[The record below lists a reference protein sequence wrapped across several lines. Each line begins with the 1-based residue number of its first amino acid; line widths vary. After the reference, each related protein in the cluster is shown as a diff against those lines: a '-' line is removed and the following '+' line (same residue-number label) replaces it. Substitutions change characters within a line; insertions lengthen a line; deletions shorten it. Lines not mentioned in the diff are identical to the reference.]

1 MPCYNS
7 IDGEPASVSHRLLTE
22 LLRERMGFDGLCIS
36 DYGGISN
43 AHEVQRIGETIGE
56 TGFLAM
62 EAGMDMEMPK
72 AIGYGEKLKEM
83 FRSGQ
88 ADTELL
94 DRTVLRVLEAKFRM
108 GLFEQPFAMDG
119 ESCKKI
125 FEEKEGAELSLRSAR
140 ESMVLLKN
148 NGVLPL
154 SGKIKKLALIGPHA
168 DCARKFFGG
177 YTHVETVVL
186 LSKGMVDSR
195 KVKVDFSLENMD
207 LSEFK
212 GKATYEQIKAY
223 VLEQT
228 GLKVSS
234 LYIAQIKKKCGLDV
248 GENFN
253 LPKSENARQ
262 TQCTPQKEEAIMQA
276 FKNFGIV

>member
-7 IDGEPASVSHRLLTE
+7 IDGEPASVSHRLPTE

-94 DRTVLRVLEAKFRM
+94 NRTVLRVLEAKFRM
-108 GLFEQPFAMDG
+108 GCLNNLSQWTVSPAKRFLKRKRGRSCPFG
-119 ESCKKI
+119 
-125 FEEKEGAELSLRSAR
+125 
-140 ESMVLLKN
+140 
-148 NGVLPL
+148 
-154 SGKIKKLALIGPHA
+154 
-168 DCARKFFGG
+168 
-177 YTHVETVVL
+177 
-186 LSKGMVDSR
+186 
-195 KVKVDFSLENMD
+195 
-207 LSEFK
+207 
-212 GKATYEQIKAY
+212 
-223 VLEQT
+223 
-228 GLKVSS
+228 
-234 LYIAQIKKKCGLDV
+234 
-248 GENFN
+248 
-253 LPKSENARQ
+253 RQ
-262 TQCTPQKEEAIMQA
+262 GNPWC
-276 FKNFGIV
+276 F

>member
-125 FEEKEGAELSLRSAR
+125 FEEKEGGGAVPS
-140 ESMVLLKN
+140 V
-148 NGVLPL
+148 
-154 SGKIKKLALIGPHA
+154 GKGIHGAFEKQRGTSFVRQDQEAGPDRA
-168 DCARKFFGG
+168 SCR
-177 YTHVETVVL
+177 L
-186 LSKGMVDSR
+186 
-195 KVKVDFSLENMD
+195 
-207 LSEFK
+207 
-212 GKATYEQIKAY
+212 
-223 VLEQT
+223 
-228 GLKVSS
+228 
-234 LYIAQIKKKCGLDV
+234 C
-248 GENFN
+248 
-253 LPKSENARQ
+253 P
-262 TQCTPQKEEAIMQA
+262 
-276 FKNFGIV
+276 

>member
-94 DRTVLRVLEAKFRM
+94 DWTVLRVLEAKFRM

>member
-7 IDGEPASVSHRLLTE
+7 IDGEPASVSHRLPTE

-125 FEEKEGAELSLRSAR
+125 FEEKEGAELSLRQG
-140 ESMVLLKN
+140 N
-148 NGVLPL
+148 PW
-154 SGKIKKLALIGPHA
+154 
-168 DCARKFFGG
+168 CF
-177 YTHVETVVL
+177 
-186 LSKGMVDSR
+186 
-195 KVKVDFSLENMD
+195 
-207 LSEFK
+207 
-212 GKATYEQIKAY
+212 
-223 VLEQT
+223 
-228 GLKVSS
+228 
-234 LYIAQIKKKCGLDV
+234 
-248 GENFN
+248 
-253 LPKSENARQ
+253 
-262 TQCTPQKEEAIMQA
+262 
-276 FKNFGIV
+276 

>member
-94 DRTVLRVLEAKFRM
+94 NRTVLRVLEAKFRM

-177 YTHVETVVL
+177 YTHLCMMESVYAAASSIAGVEGSPESGTDRR
-186 LSKGMVDSR
+186 GNAAR
-195 KVKVDFSLENMD
+195 RR
-207 LSEFK
+207 
-212 GKATYEQIKAY
+212 
-223 VLEQT
+223 T
-228 GLKVSS
+228 GELCPGYKDPV
-234 LYIAQIKKKCGLDV
+234 
-248 GENFN
+248 
-253 LPKSENARQ
+253 R
-262 TQCTPQKEEAIMQA
+262 
-276 FKNFGIV
+276 

>member
-7 IDGEPASVSHRLLTE
+7 IDGEPASVSHRLPTE

-168 DCARKFFGG
+168 DCAR
-177 YTHVETVVL
+177 
-186 LSKGMVDSR
+186 
-195 KVKVDFSLENMD
+195 
-207 LSEFK
+207 
-212 GKATYEQIKAY
+212 
-223 VLEQT
+223 
-228 GLKVSS
+228 
-234 LYIAQIKKKCGLDV
+234 
-248 GENFN
+248 
-253 LPKSENARQ
+253 
-262 TQCTPQKEEAIMQA
+262 
-276 FKNFGIV
+276 